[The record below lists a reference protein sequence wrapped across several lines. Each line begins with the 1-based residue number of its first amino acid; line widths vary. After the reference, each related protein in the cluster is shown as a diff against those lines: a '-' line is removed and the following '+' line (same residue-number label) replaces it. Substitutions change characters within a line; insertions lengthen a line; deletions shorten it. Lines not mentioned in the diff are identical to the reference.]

1 MLSQK
6 SNVIVQ
12 SKLTTEERFK
22 MILARPRKKG
32 RIVLA
37 LAKVEV
43 KTASSSK
50 ESML

>member
-6 SNVIVQ
+6 SNVQVVP
-12 SKLTTEERFK
+12 KLTTEERFK

-37 LAKVEV
+37 IPKYQPLK
-43 KTASSSK
+43 K
-50 ESML
+50 EAV